1 MSYYIPGPGAILLE
15 AGNRHFRMLGKI
27 SLMHSL
33 ISKVGLLAC
42 FAFANVAC
50 TYLTPY
56 KVEVQQGTVITA
68 ENVSKLK
75 PGMTRSQVSF
85 VMGTPLLADA
95 FHADRWDYVYFLR
108 KRDRIVD
115 QRKVGL
121 LFDGDT
127 LKDIRSDLPV
137 GKGDA
142 PAATAAP
149 IPAPAPAAAPAGK
162 Q

>member
-1 MSYYIPGPGAILLE
+1 MP
-15 AGNRHFRMLGKI
+15 GKI

-33 ISKVGLLAC
+33 ISRVGLLAC

-56 KVEVQQGTVITA
+56 KVEVQQGTVVTS
-68 ENVSKLK
+68 ENVGKLK

-115 QRKVGL
+115 QRKVAL
-121 LFDGDT
+121 MFDGDT

-137 GKGDA
+137 GKSEA
-142 PAATAAP
+142 PAVAAP
-149 IPAPAPAAAPAGK
+149 AGASQAPAPTPAAAPASK